1 MELRRTVVRADNS
14 CAGILDWRKVMAFVL
29 STRAV
34 RAAKFVA
41 EPGPAVYLQV
51 PDTEL
56 PQPSQIVEGKL
67 WLRALRKAATW
78 GRDARTGAAR
88 GDVLFFVHGY
98 NNSAAQVMHRHRLL
112 ETGLRTLGFKG
123 ALVSF
128 DWPSDSQTLNYLED
142 RHDAKK
148 TAMQLVDSGIRM
160 LAAEQ
165 EPNCT
170 INIHVLAHSM
180 GAFVVREAF
189 DDADDVRLAQ
199 ASWIISQL
207 ILVAGDISAGSM
219 VEGNS
224 STDSLFRHCIRLTNY
239 SSRFDFALKISNA
252 KRIGMAPR
260 VGRGGLPEHA
270 PDKAVN
276 VDCSGYFETL
286 KSNESLRA
294 AEQSEP
300 IDDYGHA
307 WYFANS
313 RVMRDLFETLK
324 GDLDRAELTTR
335 LATGV
340 RNRFSLSR

>member
-1 MELRRTVVRADNS
+1 MTFL
-14 CAGILDWRKVMAFVL
+14 L

-41 EPGPAVYLQV
+41 EPGPAIYLQV
-51 PDTEL
+51 PDADM
-56 PQPSQIVEGKL
+56 PQPSHSLDSKL
-67 WLRALRKAATW
+67 WLRSLRKAATW

-88 GDVLFFVHGY
+88 GDVVFFVHGY
-98 NNSAAQVMHRHRLL
+98 NNSAVQVMHRHRLL
-112 ETGLRTLGFKG
+112 ENGLRAQGFKG
-123 ALVSF
+123 AVVSF

-170 INIHVLAHSM
+170 INIHVIAHSM

-189 DDADDVRLAQ
+189 DDADDARMAQ
-199 ASWIISQL
+199 ASWLISQL
-207 ILVAGDISAGSM
+207 ILIAGDISAGSM

-224 STDSLFRHCIRLTNY
+224 STDSLFRHCMRLTNY
-239 SSRFDFALKISNA
+239 ASRFDFALKISNA

-260 VGRGGLPEHA
+260 VGRVGLPEHA
-270 PDKAVN
+270 PDKAAN
-276 VDCSGYFETL
+276 IDCSAYFEQL
-286 KSNESLRA
+286 KNSESLRA
-294 AEQSEP
+294 AEQAEA

-313 RVMRDLFETLK
+313 RVVRDLFETLK
-324 GDLDRAELTTR
+324 GDLDRAELPTR
-335 LATGV
+335 AATGV
-340 RNRFSLSR
+340 RNRFSLTQGLIG

>member
-1 MELRRTVVRADNS
+1 
-14 CAGILDWRKVMAFVL
+14 MAFVL

-41 EPGPAVYLQV
+41 EPGVAVFLQV
-51 PDTEL
+51 PDAEVS
-56 PQPSQIVEGKL
+56 QPSHSVDSKI

-78 GRDARTGAAR
+78 GLDARTGAKR

-98 NNSAAQVMHRHRLL
+98 NNSAGQVMHRHGLL
-112 ETGLRTLGFKG
+112 ENGLRALGFKG
-123 ALVSF
+123 AVVSF

-199 ASWIISQL
+199 ASWMISQL
-207 ILVAGDISAGSM
+207 ILIAGDISAGSL

-239 SSRFDFALKISNA
+239 ASHFDFALKISNA
-252 KRIGMAPR
+252 KRMGMAPR
-260 VGRGGLPEHA
+260 VGRVGLPEHA

-286 KSNESLRA
+286 KSTETLRVA
-294 AEQSEP
+294 DQHEA

-313 RVMRDLFETLK
+313 RVLRDLFETLK
-324 GDLDRAELTTR
+324 GDLDRAELPTR
-335 LATGV
+335 AATGV
-340 RNRFSLSR
+340 RNRFRLVQG